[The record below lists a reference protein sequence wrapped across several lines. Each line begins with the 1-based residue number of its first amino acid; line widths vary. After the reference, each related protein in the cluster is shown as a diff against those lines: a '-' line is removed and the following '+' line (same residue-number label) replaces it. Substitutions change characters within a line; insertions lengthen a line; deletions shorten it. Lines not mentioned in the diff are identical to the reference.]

1 MSIESLYKLLT
12 NAKFDVHYGKAPNG
26 TKCPYVVMS
35 DIEHPNF
42 AADNATYTKT
52 TSLRLVLVESESHDW
67 SLINAL
73 EAVLDNIPLPYS
85 ETDVVE
91 PTERVCETYFDISFL
106 GGTQDA

>member
-1 MSIESLYKLLT
+1 MSIESLYAALT
-12 NAKFDVHYGKAPNG
+12 TGGFNVHYGKAPNG

-35 DIEHPNF
+35 EITHPNF

-67 SLINAL
+67 ELIGDL
-73 EAVLDNIPLPYS
+73 EAVLDGIPLPYS

-91 PTERVCETYFDISFL
+91 PTERVCETYFDITFL

>member
-73 EAVLDNIPLPYS
+73 EAVLDSIPLPYS
-85 ETDVVE
+85 ETDIVE

>member
-12 NAKFDVHYGKAPNG
+12 DAKFDVHYGKAPNG

-52 TSLRLVLVESESHDW
+52 TSLRLVLVESERHDW
-67 SLINAL
+67 SLINTL
-73 EAVLDNIPLPYS
+73 ESVLDSIPLPYS

>member
-73 EAVLDNIPLPYS
+73 EAALDSIPLPYS